1 MTKRQ
6 LPTRPRIVGGLPVL
20 RRRQGELQIG
30 LDARHATVVDNLTDT
45 VVRVAQRLTGQQT
58 VDELIEDLSVDDRTN
73 ARELLKALHDRG
85 LLEDATNIPP
95 RLAGDISA
103 TKIHAISTGQR
114 AYNNPTGR
122 NKLAIAVH
130 GDGRLAVAIASLLA
144 VAGVGWVHVSA
155 TGTVKPEDTG
165 TGYRMDDVGVPRHV
179 AARRVLRQVASAV
192 RTTLFTAARGP
203 DLVIL
208 ADALVPRPEQLDELT
223 AGAVPHLLVRMRDT
237 VGIVGPLVV
246 PGMTSCLRCADLH
259 RCDRDACWPHVATQ
273 IAGHAQL
280 ADLASTHATAA
291 FAVTQ
296 ALDAAN
302 WLRGGPE
309 RPATCEVTVELDL
322 WSATAR
328 HRGWSAHPA
337 CPCGAAQRQSP
348 GQEDCAKVAANTATE
363 LRQSTGDG
371 DAT

>member
-1 MTKRQ
+1 MTKR
-6 LPTRPRIVGGLPVL
+6 LPPRPRIVAGLPVL

-30 LDARHATVVDNLTDT
+30 LDPRHATVVDNLTDP
-45 VVRVAQRLTGQQT
+45 VVRAAQRLNGQQT
-58 VDELIEDLSVDDRTN
+58 VDELLEELQADDRTDM
-73 ARELLKALHDRG
+73 RELLDALHARG

-114 AYNNPTGR
+114 AYHHPTGR

-130 GDGRLAVAIASLLA
+130 GDGRLAVAIACLLA
-144 VAGVGWVHVSA
+144 GAGVGWVHVSA

-165 TGYRMDDVGVPRHV
+165 TGYRMDDVGGPRHV
-179 AARRVLRQVASAV
+179 AARRAVRQVASAV
-192 RTTLFTAARGP
+192 RTTHFTTARGP

-208 ADALVPRPEQLDELT
+208 ADALVPRPEHLDELT
-223 AGAVPHLLVRMRDT
+223 TGAMPHLLVRIRDS

-259 RCDRDACWPHVATQ
+259 RCDRDPCWPHVATQ
-273 IAGHAQL
+273 LAGQAQL
-280 ADLASTHATAA
+280 ADLAGTQATAA

-296 ALDAAN
+296 ALDATD

-322 WSATAR
+322 RTATAR
-328 HRGWSAHPA
+328 HRGWSAHTA
-337 CPCGAAQRQSP
+337 CPCGAAQRQPP
-348 GQEDCAKVAANTATE
+348 GQGHCAKVAANTGTE
-363 LRQSTGDG
+363 LRQ
-371 DAT
+371 